1 MEKPTVN
8 VKKTEFWPV
17 ARALQLR
24 MEYDENIRNLHVP
37 RNRRE
42 LTIDTAKWF
51 LNNSTRSNRPSQLL
65 QAVSA
70 MCKEYVDIYNRKN

>member
-1 MEKPTVN
+1 METQDVTR
-8 VKKTEFWPV
+8 TEFWPV

-24 MEYDENIRNLHVP
+24 MTYEENIRNLHVP

-51 LNNSTRSNRPSQLL
+51 LRSSTNANRPSQLL
-65 QAVSA
+65 HAVTD
-70 MCKEYVDIYNRKN
+70 MCSEYVDIYHRKI

>member
-1 MEKPTVN
+1 MEKQTQDVT
-8 VKKTEFWPV
+8 KTEFWSV

-24 MEYDENIRNLHVP
+24 MNYDENIRNLHVP

-51 LNNSTRSNRPSQLL
+51 INYATRSNRPSQLL
-65 QAVSA
+65 EAVTD
-70 MCKEYVDIYNRKN
+70 MCCEYLDIYHRKV